1 MIINLIHRIVISLI
15 ETSVVVVKLKVLEQK
30 RYLSKDK
37 MLMRKRTIS
46 STNSSIKMNNKEKE
60 QQLKS

>member
-37 MLMRKRTIS
+37 MLMRKKTIS